1 MQEKT
6 IFAEKSTTMFWTI
19 FLVTLIIIAIAFA
32 GIGIKM
38 FVKKDG
44 KFERHCENEG
54 SAHCLCGGKGG
65 EACQRCPNK
74 AKNEFKA

>member
-1 MQEKT
+1 
-6 IFAEKSTTMFWTI
+6 MFWTL
-19 FLVTLIIIAIAFA
+19 FLVALLIIALAFA

-38 FVKKDG
+38 FVKEGG

-54 SAHCLCGGKGG
+54 TAHCHCGGKGG

-74 AKNEFKA
+74 SDNEFSA

>member
-65 EACQRCPNK
+65 EACRRCPNK
-74 AKNEFKA
+74 NR